1 MCSNS
6 SLNSVSTYLRCND
19 VKSNYYDEKEV
30 TLRGWI
36 HRIRKQKEITFVL
49 LRDDRGGVIQF
60 TIPTKKAID
69 LTIESCIQI
78 SGNVKKDARAPE
90 GGYEI
95 RGKDLKIFGTA
106 PADYPIG
113 EYQSQDLLLDY
124 RHLAVRTRRMSTIA
138 KIRASILKFSRQW
151 FIENDWLEI
160 NAPVI
165 VKDAVEGGSSLF
177 EIKYFDR
184 IAFLS
189 QSAQLYLEA
198 MVFALGPVW
207 SITESFRAERSRTVR
222 HLAEFTHLE
231 AEAPWMYQEELMK
244 VQENLVSFIIQN
256 TLTNNSPDFEF
267 LNRNVKELSSISP
280 PFERMSYGK
289 AVDILRSRD
298 FTVLCGDGAHRKIE
312 WGDDLNIES
321 ERELTKDCVKPL
333 FVYEF
338 PIDTKPFYVREDPTK
353 SEISLSTDL
362 LAPRGFGEIS
372 SGSERESDVES
383 IEKRIEKQSL
393 DPKAY
398 GWYLDLRRY
407 GSVPHSGFGLGM
419 DRLVRWILGMED
431 IKDVVLF
438 PRTMSRV
445 TP

>member
-1 MCSNS
+1 M
-6 SLNSVSTYLRCND
+6 STYLRCND
-19 VKSNYYDEKEV
+19 VKSSSYEEKEV

-36 HRIRKQKEITFVL
+36 HRIRKQKEIAFVL

-60 TIPTKKAID
+60 TIPSTKAID

-78 SGNVKKDARAPE
+78 TGNVRKDARAPE

-95 RGKDLKIFGTA
+95 RGKDLKIFGIA
-106 PADYPIG
+106 RADYPIG
-113 EYQSQDLLLDY
+113 EYQSEDLLLDY
-124 RHLAVRTRRMSTIA
+124 RHLAVRTRRLSTIA
-138 KIRASILKFSRQW
+138 KIRASVLKFSRQW

-231 AEAPWMYQEELMK
+231 AEAPWMYQEDIMK
-244 VQENLVSFIIQN
+244 VQENLVSFIVQN
-256 TLTNNSPDFEF
+256 TLSNNSADFEF
-267 LNRNVKELSSISP
+267 LDRNAKELGSIGP
-280 PFERMSYGK
+280 PFERISYGK
-289 AVDILRSRD
+289 AVDILRSKD
-298 FTVLCGDGAHRKIE
+298 FTLIGENGTRRNIE

-321 ERELTKDCVKPL
+321 EREITKDCTKPL
-333 FVYEF
+333 FVSEF
-338 PIDTKPFYVREDPTK
+338 PIDTKPFYVREDPNK
-353 SEISLSTDL
+353 PGISLSTDL

-372 SGSERESDVES
+372 SGSERETDVES
-383 IEKRIEKQSL
+383 IKSRIVKQSL
-393 DPKAY
+393 DPKTY

-407 GSVPHSGFGLGM
+407 GSVPHSGFGLGIE
-419 DRLVRWILGMED
+419 RLVRWILGMED

>member
-1 MCSNS
+1 MS
-6 SLNSVSTYLRCND
+6 SYLRCND
-19 VKSNYYDEKEV
+19 IKSSSYEEKEV

-49 LRDDRGGVIQF
+49 LRDDRGGVIQS
-60 TIPTKKAID
+60 TIPSTKAID

-78 SGNVKKDARAPE
+78 TGNVRKDARAPE

-95 RGKDLKIFGTA
+95 RGTDLKIFGIA
-106 PADYPIG
+106 RADYPIG
-113 EYQSQDLLLDY
+113 EYQSEDLLLDY

-138 KIRASILKFSRQW
+138 KVRASVLKFSRQW
-151 FIENDWLEI
+151 LMDNDWLEI
-160 NAPVI
+160 NAPAI

-207 SITESFRAERSRTVR
+207 SVTESFRAERSRTVR

-231 AEAPWMYQEELMK
+231 AEAPWMYLEDIMK
-244 VQENLVSFIIQN
+244 VQENLVTFIVKN
-256 TLTNNSPDFEF
+256 TLANNSADFEF
-267 LNRNVKELSSISP
+267 LNRNVKELGSIGP
-280 PFERMSYGK
+280 PFEKISYEK
-289 AVDILRSRD
+289 AVDILRSKA
-298 FTVLCGDGAHRKIE
+298 FTLVGENGARRNIQ

-321 ERELTKDCVKPL
+321 EREITKDYNKPL
-333 FVYEF
+333 FISEF
-338 PIDTKPFYVREDPTK
+338 PIDTKPFYVREDPNKPGT
-353 SEISLSTDL
+353 SLSTDL

-372 SGSERESDVES
+372 SGSERESDIES
-383 IEKRIEKQSL
+383 IQTRIVKQSL

-407 GSVPHSGFGLGM
+407 GSVPHSGFGLGIE
-419 DRLVRWILGMED
+419 RLVRWILGLED
-431 IKDVVLF
+431 IKNAVLF